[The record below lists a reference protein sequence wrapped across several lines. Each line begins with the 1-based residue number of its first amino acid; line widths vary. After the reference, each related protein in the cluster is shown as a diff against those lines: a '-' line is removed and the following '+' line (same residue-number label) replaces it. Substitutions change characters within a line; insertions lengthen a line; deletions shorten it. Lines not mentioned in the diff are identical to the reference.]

1 MLKILFNLLIK
12 DPLRV
17 PYYIWIKLFKLWISS
32 KQNIEI
38 EDRLIMKGLPIIDI
52 RKGSKLYIG
61 STVTLNSSNKDYNIN
76 LHSPVK
82 LFANRPG
89 AEIRIGD
96 NTRIHGT
103 CIHAFELIMIGKNC
117 LIAANCQII
126 DGSGHDISFPDV
138 ENRINTK
145 GTSKP
150 VIIEDNV
157 WIGANSIILPG
168 VTIGRGSVVSA
179 NSVVVKDIPPMVIAG
194 GNPAIIIKK
203 YKEQ

>member
-1 MLKILFNLLIK
+1 MLRILFNLLIT

-17 PYYIWIKLFKLWISS
+17 PYYIWIKFFKLWISS

-38 EDRLIMKGLPIIDI
+38 EGRLILKGLPIIDI
-52 RKGSKLYIG
+52 QKNSSLHIG
-61 STVTLNSSNKDYNIN
+61 SDVMLNSSNRDYNIN

-89 AEIRIGD
+89 AEIKIGD
-96 NTRIHGT
+96 KTRIHGT
-103 CIHAFELIMIGKNC
+103 CIHAFESIVIGKGC

-126 DGSGHDISFPDV
+126 DGNGHDISFSNV

-157 WIGANSIILPG
+157 WIGANSFVLPG
-168 VTIGRGSVVSA
+168 VTIGRGSVISA
-179 NSVVVKDIPPMVIAG
+179 NSVVVKNIPPMVIAG

-203 YKEQ
+203 YREQ